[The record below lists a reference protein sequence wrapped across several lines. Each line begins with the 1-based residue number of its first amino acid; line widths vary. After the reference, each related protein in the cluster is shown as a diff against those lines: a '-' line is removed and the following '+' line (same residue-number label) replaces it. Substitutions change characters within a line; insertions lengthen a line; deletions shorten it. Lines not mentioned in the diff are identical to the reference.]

1 MANNRHK
8 ERRCRVM
15 AKNITAQG
23 KIDILK
29 TVFLPLIK
37 EKITNADRNLQQ
49 AQDDYINLYG
59 DGDISK
65 VTRNPII
72 SVVDGQVQVEILD
85 KLIADVERVL
95 IE

>member
-1 MANNRHK
+1 
-8 ERRCRVM
+8 M
-15 AKNITAQG
+15 AKKITAQG
-23 KIDILK
+23 KIDIIK

-37 EKITNADRNLQQ
+37 EKIADADRNLQQ

-59 DGDISK
+59 DGDRSK

-85 KLIADVERVL
+85 KLIKDVERVL